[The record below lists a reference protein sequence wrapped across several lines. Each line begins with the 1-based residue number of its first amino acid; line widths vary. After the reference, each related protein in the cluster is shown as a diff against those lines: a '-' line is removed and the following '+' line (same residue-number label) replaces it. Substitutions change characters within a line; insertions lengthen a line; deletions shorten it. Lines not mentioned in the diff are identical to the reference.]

1 MSAKTSK
8 QRTKVNWREAAFETY
23 SLQGKPQQDLSWHNL
38 SWDDATNSGFFLIRF
53 APGGVSIPHEHLA
66 YEEFVVLEGELEDHD
81 GTVYRAGDC
90 VSLAP
95 GTKHFTRS
103 EHGAV
108 SAVFI
113 RGGFRTLEAGE
124 PIGKIGTRHGKTAGA
139 KKVAARPAAA
149 KAAAKPKRKV
159 SPPAPA
165 RPAGGRTTGSPRRS
179 TRA

>member
-1 MSAKTSK
+1 MSAKSSK

-124 PIGKIGTRHGKTAGA
+124 PIGKIGTRHGKTAA
-139 KKVAARPAAA
+139 KKPAASR
-149 KAAAKPKRKV
+149 KRV
-159 SPPAPA
+159 TAGRPA
-165 RPAGGRTTGSPRRS
+165 RPGTASKPGAKRR
-179 TRA
+179 